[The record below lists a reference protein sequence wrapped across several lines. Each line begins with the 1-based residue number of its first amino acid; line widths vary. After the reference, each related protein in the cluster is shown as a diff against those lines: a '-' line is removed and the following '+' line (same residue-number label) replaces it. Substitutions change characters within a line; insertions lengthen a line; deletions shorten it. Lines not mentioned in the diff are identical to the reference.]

1 MKPKKVYEIAY
12 QRETFD
18 PDQPEEWKQVRY
30 AEVVARSVPE
40 ARIAFYKTHDVDFAI
55 VKVSIKRIIK

>member
-18 PDQPEEWKQVRY
+18 KEHPKEWKRVRY
-30 AEVVARSVPE
+30 AEVVARSLPE
-40 ARIAFYKTHDVDFAI
+40 ARVMFYKTHDVDFAI

>member
-1 MKPKKVYEIAY
+1 MIPKKVYEIAY

-18 PDQPEEWKQVRY
+18 KEHPEEWKQVRY
-30 AEVVARSVPE
+30 AEVVARSVPK